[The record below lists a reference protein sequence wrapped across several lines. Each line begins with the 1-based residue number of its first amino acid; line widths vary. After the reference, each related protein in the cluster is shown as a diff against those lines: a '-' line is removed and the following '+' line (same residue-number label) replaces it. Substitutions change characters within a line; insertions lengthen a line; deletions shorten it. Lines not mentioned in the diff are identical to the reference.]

1 MATQQKRPYFSGS
14 EDALAGWLRHVPA
27 CADLP
32 RDIQEK
38 LVSWNHSQ
46 EYESSTH
53 QDYTARLGGGQY
65 EKMWDLGESFTPC

>member
-1 MATQQKRPYFSGS
+1 MSRS
-14 EDALAGWLRHVPA
+14 EGCSDWLRQLPA

-32 RDIQEK
+32 RDIREK

-65 EKMWDLGESFTPC
+65 EKMWDLGESC

>member
-1 MATQQKRPYFSGS
+1 MTTQHNHPHVSRS
-14 EDALAGWLRHVPA
+14 EGCADWLRHVPA

-32 RDIQEK
+32 RDIREK

-65 EKMWDLGESFTPC
+65 EKMWDLGESC